1 MDAKPKVAVLIPC
14 HNEATTVA
22 SVVSAFRRALPDA
35 SIHVCDNNSSDAT
48 AQIARE
54 AQATVWSETHPGKGN
69 AVRRMFA
76 EIEADAYVMV
86 DGDATY
92 DASSAPA
99 MLELLQT
106 QRLDMVVAR
115 RVSTQTDAYR
125 PGHRSGNRILNA
137 AVGYIF
143 GRELT
148 DILSGFRV
156 FSRRFVKSFPASSQG
171 FEIETELTV
180 HALQM
185 RLPVAEMDSAYSARP
200 EGSVSKLNTWSDGL
214 RILGKILRLFS
225 LEKPLQFFGIIAL
238 GCCAV
243 ASLLFVPVLLEYAET
258 GLVPKIPSLIV
269 AVGGYLLAV
278 LSLVVGV
285 ILRTTSAGRL
295 EAKRFAYL
303 NVRS

>member
-14 HNEATTVA
+14 HNEAATVA
-22 SVVSAFRRALPDA
+22 SVVHAFRRALPDA
-35 SIHVCDNNSSDAT
+35 TIHVCDNNSSDAT

-54 AQATVWSETHPGKGN
+54 AEATVWSERHPGKGN
-69 AVRRMFA
+69 AVRRLFA
-76 EIEADAYVMV
+76 EIEADAYIMV

-92 DASSAPA
+92 DAASAPA
-99 MLELLQT
+99 MLELLLT
-106 QRLDMVVAR
+106 HHLDMVVAR

-125 PGHRSGNRILNA
+125 PGHRSGNRILTA
-137 AVGYIF
+137 AVGYLF

-148 DILSGFRV
+148 DILSGFRA

-185 RLPVAEMDSAYSARP
+185 RLPVAEMGSAYSARP
-200 EGSVSKLNTWSDGL
+200 EGSVSKLNTWRDGL

-238 GCCAV
+238 GCCTV
-243 ASLLFVPVLLEYAET
+243 ASLLFVPVLLEYMAT

-285 ILRTTSAGRL
+285 ILRITSAGSL
-295 EAKRFAYL
+295 EARRFAY
-303 NVRS
+303 